1 MSSARCCRSK
11 IRRAPAPSRRPAAAP
26 ATRAAMQT
34 ASEGIDAGTFLPAI
48 LLGRRSG
55 ARNVAERAAHHILD
69 LDTGEC
75 LAFVESLCKQH
86 RKGGFVELNLF
97 PERLPPSHWFC
108 CQWPSSI
115 WVGF

>member
-1 MSSARCCRSK
+1 
-11 IRRAPAPSRRPAAAP
+11 
-26 ATRAAMQT
+26 MQT

-86 RKGGFVELNLF
+86 RKGGLVELNPF
-97 PERLPPSHWFC
+97 PERPAAEPLVLLPVAVLDLGGVQVSRASCSAPIANRAPAVSTR
-108 CQWPSSI
+108 SS
-115 WVGF
+115 GHTR